1 MDAERRIL
9 LFGGTTEG
17 REMAGELPALG
28 FKVTVCVATKT
39 GEEYLRGIPGLDI
52 HTGRMDEDR
61 MEDLMM
67 EGFLLCIDATHP
79 YALQA
84 SASIRKAAGRTG
96 LPVFRLTR
104 REMSLEELERSVS
117 ALVREYADAH
127 PEEPCSAS
135 DPGRRFLRFCD
146 SADQACGI
154 LLRAADLTGTRDGI
168 LLTTGAKEAS
178 CFAPLVREKRDR
190 VFIRVLPSEESIS
203 RCLKAGFSEDH
214 ILTGRGPFC
223 VEENVRIFRTYGIR
237 TLVTKDGGPEGG
249 FPEKLAAA
257 ALCRGCV
264 IVIRRPKE
272 EGMSSEEILRICQ
285 SKTVH

>member
-1 MDAERRIL
+1 MYRRDTSL
-9 LFGGTTEG
+9 
-17 REMAGELPALG
+17 RSAGQRFDPES
-28 FKVTVCVATKT
+28 C
-39 GEEYLRGIPGLDI
+39 R
-52 HTGRMDEDR
+52 
-61 MEDLMM
+61 
-67 EGFLLCIDATHP
+67 THRP
-79 YALQA
+79 SCLQA
-84 SASIRKAAGRTG
+84 HLRSLNTSQ
-96 LPVFRLTR
+96 VFHL
-104 REMSLEELERSVS
+104 ELFLEELERSVS

-203 RCLKAGFSEDH
+203 RCLKAGFAEDH